1 MTDRRTYIPPS
12 AQPEAAPVKIQAENN
27 RTELRNRGKGLS
39 AMGPALFVIAIL
51 GCGEGDAPCEQVR
64 RLDTPYQ
71 SQASCMAATEAAMAA
86 NSEANDPVVVAQCVA
101 AGANAAAPRPAEV
114 RLPPPGRA
122 EPPRYTSRQAGARE
136 G

>member
-1 MTDRRTYIPPS
+1 
-12 AQPEAAPVKIQAENN
+12 
-27 RTELRNRGKGLS
+27 
-39 AMGPALFVIAIL
+39 MGPALFVIAIL

-86 NSEANDPVVVAQCVA
+86 NSNENYPVIVAQCVA
-101 AGANAAAPRPAEV
+101 AGSHDAAPRPAEIG
-114 RLPPPGRA
+114 LPPSRPA
-122 EPPRYTSRQAGARE
+122 EPPRYTSRRPTARE